1 MPKIDL
7 DLDKVKG
14 GSQITIGQFQNLP
27 AKKQAE
33 VLKPLVEA
41 NSEQFAKI
49 AEAAIGASKLSQAF
63 ASSIQS
69 AISFPI
75 KDIFEKIKIPEFP
88 LPYIDNVIDPSN
100 LTFERYD
107 PPVKIS
113 KSKWEIEKEKRE
125 AYVTELQIQ
134 VLEQQLNLVK
144 GIQTPQ
150 YDISTG
156 HLSFMG
162 KVIEIPLNTNLE
174 MVCRIV
180 LKNVTNMSKK
190 WSWDEI
196 VEEAR
201 ESTDNFTSTQIYT
214 AARAVNDKVAQEVQV
229 KDFFITKPITE
240 IRLNLKFVPK

>member
-14 GSQITIGQFQNLP
+14 GNQITIGQLQKLP
-27 AKKQAE
+27 AEERAE
-33 VLKPLVEA
+33 ALKPFIEA
-41 NSEQFAKI
+41 NSKQFAKI
-49 AEAAIGASKLSQAF
+49 AEIAIGASKLSQAF
-63 ASSIQS
+63 ATSFQS
-69 AISFPI
+69 AVRFPI
-75 KDIFEKIKIPEFP
+75 KEIIESIKIPE
-88 LPYIDNVIDPSN
+88 LPIPTVSNVIDPS
-100 LTFERYD
+100 TFSFERYN
-107 PPVKIS
+107 PPVTIS
-113 KSKWEIEKEKRE
+113 KSRSEIEKEKRE
-125 AYVTELQIQ
+125 AYMTELQIQ

-180 LKNVTNMSKK
+180 LKNATNMSKK

-229 KDFFITKPITE
+229 KDFFITKPITT
-240 IRLNLKFVPK
+240 IGLNPRFVPK

>member
-1 MPKIDL
+1 MPKKDL
-7 DLDKVKG
+7 DLEKVKG
-14 GSQITIGQFQNLP
+14 GNHITVKQFQKLP
-27 AKKQAE
+27 TKKQAE
-33 VLKPLVEA
+33 ILKPFIEA

-49 AEAAIGASKLSQAF
+49 ATVAIGASKLSQTF
-63 ASSIQS
+63 ASSLQS
-69 AISFPI
+69 TIRFPI
-75 KDIFEKIKIPEFP
+75 KEIIESIKVPELPIPTVNNG
-88 LPYIDNVIDPSN
+88 IDARTF
-100 LTFERYD
+100 TFERYN
-107 PPVKIS
+107 PPVTIS
-113 KSKWEIEKEKRE
+113 KSRSEIEKERRE
-125 AYVTELQIQ
+125 AYMTELQIQ

-180 LKNVTNMSKK
+180 LKNVRNMAKK

-201 ESTDNFTSTQIYT
+201 ESTDIFTSTQIYT
-214 AARAVNDKVAQEVQV
+214 AARAVNEKVAQEVQV
-229 KDFFITKPITE
+229 KDFFVNKPIRT